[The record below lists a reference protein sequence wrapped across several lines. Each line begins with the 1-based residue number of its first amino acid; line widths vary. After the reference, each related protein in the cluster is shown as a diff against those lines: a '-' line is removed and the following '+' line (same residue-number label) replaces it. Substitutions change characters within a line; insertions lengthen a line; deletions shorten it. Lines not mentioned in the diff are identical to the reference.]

1 MPVLTHLTAE
11 KSAGAIRWAGI
22 KAVSAGH
29 GTPMGVFCMPLLPD
43 HFASHQWLREL
54 KRRGQRTLV
63 AVDFRLRS
71 DEPVWFGHYC
81 RLHVETTVGGAIEM
95 LMGAGGSLGFE
106 VVVPRKIRIGE
117 ILRVRTPRQVIK
129 WRYHP
134 ESHRQRPTCACRM
147 CLPRGSIKSR
157 RLRHRLDPT
166 GEDY

>member
-1 MPVLTHLTAE
+1 VPILTHLTSETAVR
-11 KSAGAIRWAGI
+11 AIRRAGI

-29 GTPMGVFCMPLLPD
+29 GTPRGVFCMPLLAD
-43 HFASHQWLREL
+43 YFASHQWLREL
-54 KRRGQRTLV
+54 KRRGQRTLL

-71 DEPVWFGHYC
+71 DEPVWFGHYG
-81 RLHVETTVGGAIEM
+81 LPHAETTVGRAIWT
-95 LMGAGGSLGFE
+95 LMEAGDARGFE
-106 VVVPRKIRIGE
+106 VVVPRKIRSAE
-117 ILRVRTPRQVIK
+117 IVRVRTPRQVIG

-166 GEDY
+166 GENY